1 MDDVSDIQ
9 EMLHAV
15 DENGDGI
22 YSRDEVEKILV
33 RAGAVVQ
40 YFLTRSGLSLCSRSE
55 T

>member
-1 MDDVSDIQ
+1 MNDVSDIQ
-9 EMLHAV
+9 EMLDAV

-33 RAGAVVQ
+33 RAGPVVQ